1 MSRRRSAGRRANLQ
15 ACWPPPSEGPNERCE
30 SAAARMVVPPPALP
44 RPAPCAQ
51 SAALARGGL
60 QVSREIGR
68 KGEAGVGGG
77 GEGGGGGGGC
87 SVPKKAP
94 STIIDEPPHVAGVQL
109 RDAKRGRNPP
119 PRSPRAPIASP
130 SPINAEEAVEVR
142 NDSNKPQEEEAN
154 DPGYARTKGPGRR
167 TPSPGSGR
175 LLRVALGGTTPFEG
189 RWGGAPAPDQR
200 ESAARGSFAA
210 EDEEGGGGGGG
221 GGTRYPEVLQSPLE
235 PTSIAQPCGSPTACR
250 P

>member
-77 GEGGGGGGGC
+77 GG
-87 SVPKKAP
+87 
-94 STIIDEPPHVAGVQL
+94 
-109 RDAKRGRNPP
+109 RGRRRRRRRRRYEVPGGSAEPTGANKHCTALRQPYGMP
-119 PRSPRAPIASP
+119 SVSPSRSPLAHCPRSGRPRAPA
-130 SPINAEEAVEVR
+130 
-142 NDSNKPQEEEAN
+142 
-154 DPGYARTKGPGRR
+154 
-167 TPSPGSGR
+167 
-175 LLRVALGGTTPFEG
+175 
-189 RWGGAPAPDQR
+189 APP
-200 ESAARGSFAA
+200 
-210 EDEEGGGGGGG
+210 
-221 GGTRYPEVLQSPLE
+221 P
-235 PTSIAQPCGSPTACR
+235 AC
-250 P
+250 PP

>member
-77 GEGGGGGGGC
+77 G
-87 SVPKKAP
+87 
-94 STIIDEPPHVAGVQL
+94 
-109 RDAKRGRNPP
+109 
-119 PRSPRAPIASP
+119 
-130 SPINAEEAVEVR
+130 
-142 NDSNKPQEEEAN
+142 
-154 DPGYARTKGPGRR
+154 
-167 TPSPGSGR
+167 
-175 LLRVALGGTTPFEG
+175 
-189 RWGGAPAPDQR
+189 
-200 ESAARGSFAA
+200 
-210 EDEEGGGGGGG
+210 

-235 PTSIAQPCGSPTACR
+235 PTSIGGAHKGGGREAGEIPRLVVWRTPPPVWGQPNKHSPAAALRHAVREPLSLPAGPLPAVGAASGARSSTSRVSSLILVVKAGVYPSPPSTAPSIR
-250 P
+250 RHSMAASASIATATRARLLQAEEELELLERAVK

>member
-68 KGEAGVGGG
+68 KGEAG
-77 GEGGGGGGGC
+77 
-87 SVPKKAP
+87 
-94 STIIDEPPHVAGVQL
+94 
-109 RDAKRGRNPP
+109 
-119 PRSPRAPIASP
+119 
-130 SPINAEEAVEVR
+130 
-142 NDSNKPQEEEAN
+142 
-154 DPGYARTKGPGRR
+154 
-167 TPSPGSGR
+167 
-175 LLRVALGGTTPFEG
+175 
-189 RWGGAPAPDQR
+189 
-200 ESAARGSFAA
+200 
-210 EDEEGGGGGGG
+210 EGGGGGGG